1 MVLKSI
7 FVQAAIYAEQ
17 CCSLFNNCSFCVRP
31 FSLDIDTYIH
41 STLHTMS
48 VVSGGGGEVKLL
60 VVAPL

>member
-1 MVLKSI
+1 MWIHTDSI
-7 FVQAAIYAEQ
+7 I
-17 CCSLFNNCSFCVRP
+17 
-31 FSLDIDTYIH
+31 YIH